1 MYKRILVPLDGSK
14 LAEIALSYIRHLAI
28 RLPGVEVVLLHV
40 CNPHEKSLVPMHKA
54 YIEQAADIIRRQPG
68 GVEEVEV
75 MGELV
80 AGSPADEILRYIDKN
95 NINMVI
101 MATHGRSGIN
111 LWAMGSVAYKVLR
124 SSRVPVC
131 LVRAGITEEM
141 IVDRS
146 QGDKILVPL
155 DGTKL
160 AESVLPH
167 VEALVKQF
175 GADKME
181 VVLLRVCES
190 PDISADYPSSMPL
203 SWEEHIAKEKIKCR
217 LVAGVY
223 LAEVG
228 KRLKNAG
235 LKICT
240 EVPTGQPS
248 ERIVDYANQDHISLV
263 VMATHGRSGISRWAY
278 GSIAEQVMLKTF
290 TPVVLVGQR

>member
-14 LAEIALSYIRHLAI
+14 LAEIALSYISKLAP
-28 RLPGVEVVLLHV
+28 RLPGVEVTLLHV
-40 CNPHEKSLVPMHKA
+40 YNPHDKGLVPMYKA
-54 YIEQAADIIRRQPG
+54 YIEQAVDTFRHQPE
-68 GVEEVEV
+68 GVKLVEV
-75 MGELV
+75 KGELA
-80 AGSPADEILRYIDKN
+80 AGSPADEILRYLAKN
-95 NINMVI
+95 KMSMVI

-124 SSRVPVC
+124 SSKVPVC

-141 IVDRS
+141 IFNKS
-146 QGDKILVPL
+146 QGNKIMVPL

-181 VVLLRVCES
+181 VVLLRVCE
-190 PDISADYPSSMPL
+190 PPVISADYPSSMPL
-203 SWEEHIAKEKIKCR
+203 SWEEHVAEEKIKCK

-235 LKICT
+235 LRVGT
-240 EVPTGQPS
+240 EVLTGQPS
-248 ERIVDYANQDHISLV
+248 EEIVDYASQDHISLV

-278 GSIAEQVMLKTF
+278 GSMAEQVMLKTF
-290 TPVVLVGQR
+290 TPVMLVGQR